1 MLPLRL
7 GFDHPNYL
15 WLLLALPLLWWIG
28 FRSLAALGR
37 FRRSLALFFRTLV
50 WVAIVL
56 ALAGVQLVWV
66 SDRVTV
72 MYLLDQSE
80 SIPQA
85 KRQVMLDYV
94 IRSVRRHRDRARED
108 RAGIVVF
115 GRDASIEIP
124 PFDDDIPELRRLESL
139 RGRADATNL
148 EAALNLAQ
156 ASMPEDTSRRIVIVT
171 DGNENVGQ
179 ARKLAARVADSGIG
193 IDVVPVLLEASSE
206 VLVEKIDLP
215 NNIRKGQPFEARV
228 VVNNYSEGD
237 CRQRR
242 STGKLRVKQRV
253 GGEESLLL
261 EQDDHARSRQ
271 ERLSAALSDRTTGG
285 LHLRRGVHPGYR

>member
-1 MLPLRL
+1 MFSLRL
-7 GFDHPNYL
+7 GFDHPGYL
-15 WLLLALPLLWWIG
+15 WLLLGLPLLWWIG
-28 FRSLAALGR
+28 YRVARGAGS
-37 FRRSLALFFRTLV
+37 FRRFSRCSSVRSFGLT
-50 WVAIVL
+50 IVL

-148 EAALNLAQ
+148 ESALESGSGFDAGRHVTSDRDCHRRERECRPSTQ
-156 ASMPEDTSRRIVIVT
+156 VGRSRRRMRESASMSFP
-171 DGNENVGQ
+171 
-179 ARKLAARVADSGIG
+179 
-193 IDVVPVLLEASSE
+193 
-206 VLVEKIDLP
+206 
-215 NNIRKGQPFEARV
+215 
-228 VVNNYSEGD
+228 
-237 CRQRR
+237 
-242 STGKLRVKQRV
+242 
-253 GGEESLLL
+253 
-261 EQDDHARSRQ
+261 
-271 ERLSAALSDRTTGG
+271 
-285 LHLRRGVHPGYR
+285 

>member
-1 MLPLRL
+1 M
-7 GFDHPNYL
+7 
-15 WLLLALPLLWWIG
+15 
-28 FRSLAALGR
+28 
-37 FRRSLALFFRTLV
+37 
-50 WVAIVL
+50 L

-193 IDVVPVLLEASSE
+193 IDVVPVLLEASNE

-237 CRQRR
+237 SRSAGDGQVTSQAKGRWRR
-242 STGKLRVKQRV
+242 VTAAGKI
-253 GGEESLLL
+253 
-261 EQDDHARSRQ
+261 DHARSGQ
-271 ERLSAALSDRTTGG
+271 ERLSAALSDRTARG
-285 LHLRRGVHPGYR
+285 LHLRRGVHPDYR